1 MRFLFGILLLLS
13 IGLFVLMQWGG
24 ELEGGAKNGQMLAEL
39 NPEKIIL
46 LDVPAHRPLSGSA
59 VLPAQPAVAAVV
71 PASAVP
77 ASAVLVPQVPAV
89 AVSAPLPVAVPLP
102 ASAPAKTAVSAVSA
116 VTPKPAAAKAI
127 ISPAPVAPVA
137 LQKAAARSCMEWG
150 EFSGAD
156 LGRATKALSEMN
168 LGERMTQHNVEYA
181 SGYWVYMPP
190 QKNKAAVSRKIAE
203 IKALGVA
210 DFYVVHE
217 KPKLVNV
224 ISLGVFKTSEAAKNF
239 LASLQ
244 KKGVRTAVVGER
256 KLRLKFIFFEFN
268 GIDAETAARLSR
280 LQKEYAYS
288 ELKTV
293 SCNSATR

>member
-24 ELEGGAKNGQMLAEL
+24 ELTGEGKNGQMLAEL

-59 VLPAQPAVAAVV
+59 VLPARPAVAVVV
-71 PASAVP
+71 PASAP
-77 ASAVLVPQVPAV
+77 LAPAV
-89 AVSAPLPVAVPLP
+89 AASAPLSVAVPLP
-102 ASAPAKTAVSAVSA
+102 ASAPADTAESAVSA
-116 VTPKPAAAKAI
+116 AKPKPASAKAVV
-127 ISPAPVAPVA
+127 SAAPVASVPPP
-137 LQKAAARSCMEWG
+137 KIAASNCMEWG

-156 LGRATKALSEMN
+156 LARVTKTLSEMN

-190 QKNKAAVSRKIAE
+190 QKNKAAVNRKIAE

-210 DFYVVHE
+210 DYFVVQE
-217 KPKLVNV
+217 KPKLVNA

-244 KKGVRTAVVGER
+244 KKGVRSAVVGER
-256 KLRLKFIFFEFN
+256 KLKLKFILFEFK
-268 GIDAETAARLSR
+268 GIDAEMAASLSR
-280 LQKEYAYS
+280 LQKKYAYS

-293 SCNSATR
+293 SCNSTTR